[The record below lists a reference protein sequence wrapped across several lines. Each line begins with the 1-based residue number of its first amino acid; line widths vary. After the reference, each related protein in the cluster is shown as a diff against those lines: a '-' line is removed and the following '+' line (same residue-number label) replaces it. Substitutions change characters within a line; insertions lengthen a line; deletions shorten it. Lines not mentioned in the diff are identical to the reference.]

1 MTSSLCPVPNSS
13 LHYFSVIPAK
23 PAPECFCQG
32 FLSGNPQIDKTGF
45 LPEACRNDKKCK
57 AIYETPHYLRTNKII
72 AAMPMRYQP
81 KDIRVWLP
89 TRWMKD
95 LTAISAEIKE
105 TINPTAKREISDA

>member
-1 MTSSLCPVPNSS
+1 M
-13 LHYFSVIPAK
+13 
-23 PAPECFCQG
+23 
-32 FLSGNPQIDKTGF
+32 FLSGVFERNPQIDRTGF

-81 KDIRVWLP
+81 KDIGVWLP

-105 TINPTAKREISDA
+105 TINPTAKRGYLMPEGMAGFYTGHRRWQQT